1 MPDIPLEETE
11 PVRRATAAAGLELV
25 LLTTPTTPPERMGR
39 IAALTEGFVYLVSVT
54 GMRLHQCPQA
64 QSLLVAVRI
73 RWHVSPNVDL
83 KRVA

>member
-25 LLTTPTTPPERMGR
+25 LLTTPTTPAERMGR

-54 GMRLHQCPQA
+54 GTCLIATCPRA
-64 QSLLVAVRI
+64 ETGGGVFRDWHASLE
-73 RWHVSPNVDL
+73 
-83 KRVA
+83 RVT